1 MAEFS
6 WPTGVP
12 TDFLV
17 GSGFSLTGDNIVRQK
32 MDGGPDKLRRRYS
45 LTPLI
50 QNCQLVLTDVQLTDL
65 YLFVETIA
73 GIGSFGIPSLLGDLP
88 ITWRFMELPKEVLA
102 CGGETVN
109 LDDYNNQPA
118 DAAQRKHTV
127 TFTLERVA

>member
-6 WPTGVP
+6 WPEGVP

-17 GSGFSLTGDNIVRQK
+17 GSGLSLTGDNIVRQK

-45 LTPLI
+45 LTPGI
-50 QNCQLVLTDVQLTDL
+50 QTCQLALTDVQLLTL
-65 YLFVETIA
+65 FAFVELIG
-73 GIGSFGIPSLLGDLP
+73 GIGTFGMPALCADIPY
-88 ITWRFMELPKEVLA
+88 TWRFMELPKEVLA
-102 CGGETVN
+102 CGGATVN
-109 LDDYNNQPA
+109 LDDYDHQPA